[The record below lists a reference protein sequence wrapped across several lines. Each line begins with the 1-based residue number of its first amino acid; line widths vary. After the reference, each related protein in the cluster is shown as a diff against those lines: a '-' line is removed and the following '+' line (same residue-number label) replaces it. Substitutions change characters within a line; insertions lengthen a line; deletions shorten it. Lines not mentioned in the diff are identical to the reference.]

1 VNLLFA
7 PSHDK
12 DSEMARFNEELIA
25 QRIAEIRQA
34 MALLEPYAQMSQQQF
49 LTNREAVDAAKYR
62 LLMGVESCAQV
73 SSHLFSR
80 LKGQAPDSIP
90 SCFEQ
95 LSELGVVSAGL
106 AARLVQMA
114 RFRNMLVHRYQ
125 LVDDFRVY
133 QIVQQSIQD
142 WEAFIDS
149 VQVFV
154 KGQKHAPP

>member
-1 VNLLFA
+1 MNLLFA

-80 LKGQAPDSIP
+80 LKGQALDSIP

-95 LSELGVVSAGL
+95 LSGSEWCLRGWRRGWCRWRVSATCWFT
-106 AARLVQMA
+106 AIRWWMTSVSTRLCNRA
-114 RFRNMLVHRYQ
+114 YKTGKHL
-125 LVDDFRVY
+125 
-133 QIVQQSIQD
+133 ST
-142 WEAFIDS
+142 AF
-149 VQVFV
+149 
-154 KGQKHAPP
+154 KCL

>member
-1 VNLLFA
+1 
-7 PSHDK
+7 
-12 DSEMARFNEELIA
+12 MARFNEELIA

-95 LSELGVVSAGL
+95 LSELGMVSAEL

-114 RFRNMLVHRYQ
+114 RFCNMLVHPYQ
-125 LVDDFRVY
+125 VVDDVRVY

-149 VQVFV
+149 VQSFME
-154 KGQKHAPP
+154 GYRHAPSQE

>member
-1 VNLLFA
+1 
-7 PSHDK
+7 
-12 DSEMARFNEELIA
+12 
-25 QRIAEIRQA
+25 
-34 MALLEPYAQMSQQQF
+34 
-49 LTNREAVDAAKYR
+49 
-62 LLMGVESCAQV
+62 
-73 SSHLFSR
+73 
-80 LKGQAPDSIP
+80 
-90 SCFEQ
+90 
-95 LSELGVVSAGL
+95 L

-125 LVDDFRVY
+125 VVDDFRVY